1 MSDDL
6 RDIVVLIDGREHV
19 LKMPA
24 HDPLPD
30 HPVLGTP
37 YGGRDMMLYVPRDG
51 NGVYAWKGE
60 KKRR

>member
-1 MSDDL
+1 MSDGAWE
-6 RDIVVLIDGREHV
+6 IVVLIDGQEHV

-30 HPVLGTP
+30 HPVLGLHH
-37 YGGRDMMLYVPRDG
+37 GGRDLMLYVPRDG
-51 NGVYAWKGE
+51 NGVYAWKGG